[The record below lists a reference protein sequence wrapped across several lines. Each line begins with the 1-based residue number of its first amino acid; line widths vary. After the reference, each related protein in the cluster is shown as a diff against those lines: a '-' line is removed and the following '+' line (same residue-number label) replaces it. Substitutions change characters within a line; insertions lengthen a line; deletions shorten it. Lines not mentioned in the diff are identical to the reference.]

1 MEKSRVYEFLESCA
15 NGDIQEIDRYD
26 IRRID
31 DLLGGFKYS
40 PNNPKNGKI
49 NIKFDDNDD
58 YLRLF
63 DDNQDELNIMN
74 AVMNGQWEFI
84 DSYSALD
91 NEWNGGYILDY
102 FNEESNEIV
111 NEILLLTN
119 PSLVSSSSNEKANHL
134 SSLFEYRVNDIVS
147 EYCDLVDR
155 ASNKEFEE
163 SIKKDFCYKLEV
175 IGIFKQYCF
184 YSYFTSVNILLKL
197 FKYVGDYSLDLTDLL
212 KAVIEKRGL
221 SEDFNYADNIYDYMS
236 YNVDRDEFNR
246 SISYYLDK
254 MLDEAKYLEVEGLD
268 AKLIADIFKKYNK
281 DVFYPLP
288 KNKDFSFKISKFT
301 NDSKLEIILKNMKTN
316 HVEVRKIPAD
326 EFNTFLSNYELFEQK
341 KLKKII
347 REALKKIK

>member
-91 NEWNGGYILDY
+91 NEWDEGYILDY

-119 PSLVSSSSNEKANHL
+119 PSLVSSSSKEKAEHL
-134 SSLFEYRVNDIVS
+134 SSL
-147 EYCDLVDR
+147 
-155 ASNKEFEE
+155 
-163 SIKKDFCYKLEV
+163 
-175 IGIFKQYCF
+175 
-184 YSYFTSVNILLKL
+184 
-197 FKYVGDYSLDLTDLL
+197 
-212 KAVIEKRGL
+212 
-221 SEDFNYADNIYDYMS
+221 
-236 YNVDRDEFNR
+236 
-246 SISYYLDK
+246 
-254 MLDEAKYLEVEGLD
+254 
-268 AKLIADIFKKYNK
+268 
-281 DVFYPLP
+281 
-288 KNKDFSFKISKFT
+288 
-301 NDSKLEIILKNMKTN
+301 
-316 HVEVRKIPAD
+316 
-326 EFNTFLSNYELFEQK
+326 
-341 KLKKII
+341 
-347 REALKKIK
+347 